1 MSTVTLSLAQT
12 RDLIK
17 AAFIASQTS
26 EANAISVADALTAAE
41 ALGQTGHGLRRVSAY
56 CAQARSGKVDGF
68 AEPATE
74 QTAPSVLLID
84 AANGFAYPAIDK
96 AMQLLPP
103 LAHEQGIAMTGI
115 RRSHHCGVMGLVVE
129 RLADAGL
136 VALMVANT
144 PAAIA
149 PWGGRTPLFGTN
161 PIAFAAPLEAQ
172 DPLVVDLS
180 LSRVARG
187 KIMAAKQKGE
197 AIPEGWALDAE
208 GNPTTD
214 PEAAL
219 AGTMVPL
226 GEAKGTALAL
236 MVEMLSAGLIGA
248 NYAYE
253 ASSFFDAEGPP
264 PGVGQTIIA
273 ISPERFGGVD
283 ALGRFAEMAEK
294 VSSDPGAR
302 LPGRRRQSLR
312 GSAAEAGIEAD
323 AALIAEIEAIAAAGQ
338 TAAS

>member
-1 MSTVTLSLAQT
+1 MSIVTLSLAEI
-12 RDLIK
+12 RNLIK
-17 AAFIASQTS
+17 AAFLASNTS
-26 EANAISVADALTAAE
+26 EANAISVTDALAAAE
-41 ALGQTGHGLRRVSAY
+41 VLGQTGHGLRRVTAY
-56 CAQARSGKVDGF
+56 CAQSRSGKVDGF
-68 AEPATE
+68 AEATAE
-74 QTAPSVLLID
+74 QTAPSIILID

-96 AMQLLPP
+96 AMDLLPR
-103 LAHEQGIAMTGI
+103 LAGEQGIAMAGI

-144 PAAIA
+144 PGAIA

-161 PIAFAAPLEAQ
+161 PIAFATPLDGQAPL
-172 DPLVVDLS
+172 VIDLS

-187 KIMAAKQKGE
+187 KIMAAKQKGDT
-197 AIPEGWALDAE
+197 IPEGWALDAE
-208 GNPTTD
+208 GNATTD

-236 MVEMLSAGLIGA
+236 MVELLSAGLIGA

-253 ASSFFDAEGPP
+253 ASSFFEAEGPP

-273 ISPERFGGVD
+273 ISPDRCGGANALARFT
-283 ALGRFAEMAEK
+283 EMADR

-302 LPGRRRQSLR
+302 LPGRRRHALR
-312 GSAAEAGIEAD
+312 QEAGEAGIEAD
-323 AALIAEIEAIAAAGQ
+323 ASLIAEIRAIAAG
-338 TAAS
+338 

>member
-1 MSTVTLSLAQT
+1 MSNVTLSLVQT
-12 RDLIK
+12 RTLIK
-17 AAFIASQTS
+17 AAFTASRTS
-26 EANAISVADALTAAE
+26 EANAVSVAEALAAAE
-41 ALGQTGHGLRRVSAY
+41 ALGQTGHGLRRVTAY
-56 CAQARSGKVDGF
+56 CAQAKSGKVDGF
-68 AEPATE
+68 AEPGAQ
-74 QTAPSVLLID
+74 QTAPSILLID

-103 LAHEQGIAMTGI
+103 LAGQQGMAMAGI
-115 RRSHHCGVMGLVVE
+115 RRSHHCGVMGVVVE
-129 RLADAGL
+129 RLAEAGL

-161 PIAFAAPLEAQ
+161 PIAFAAPLAGEA
-172 DPLVVDLS
+172 PLVIDLS

-197 AIPEGWALDAE
+197 TIPEGWALDVD

-214 PEAAL
+214 PQAAL
-219 AGTMVPL
+219 DGTMVPL

-253 ASSFFDAEGPP
+253 ASSFFDADGPP

-273 ISPERFGGVD
+273 ISPERFGGAD
-283 ALGRFAEMAEK
+283 ALARFAEMAER
-294 VSSDPGAR
+294 VASDPGAR

-312 GSAAEAGIEAD
+312 RTAEEAGIEAD
-323 AALIAEIEAIAAAGQ
+323 AGLVAEIRAIAAAG
-338 TAAS
+338 

>member
-1 MSTVTLSLAQT
+1 MSTKTLSLAAV

-17 AAFIASQTS
+17 AAFLASRTS
-26 EANAISVADALTAAE
+26 EPNAVSVADALAAAE

-68 AEPATE
+68 AEPTAE
-74 QTAPSVLLID
+74 QTAPSIVLVD
-84 AANGFAYPAIDK
+84 AAHGFAYPAIDK
-96 AMQLLPP
+96 ALQHLPP
-103 LAHEQGIAMTGI
+103 LAREQGIALAGI
-115 RRSHHCGVMGLVVE
+115 RRSHHCGVMGIVVE

-144 PAAIA
+144 PGAIA

-161 PIAFAAPLEAQ
+161 PIAFGAPLEAQ
-172 DPLVVDLS
+172 EPLVVDLS

-187 KIMAAKQKGE
+187 KIMAASQKGE
-197 AIPEGWALDAE
+197 AIPEGWALDAD

-214 PEAAL
+214 PKAAL
-219 AGTMVPL
+219 AGTMVPI
-226 GEAKGTALAL
+226 GDAKGTALAL
-236 MVEMLSAGLIGA
+236 MVEILAAGLIGA

-253 ASSFFDAEGPP
+253 ASSFFEADGPP

-273 ISPERFGGVD
+273 IDPERFGGVD
-283 ALGRFAEMAEK
+283 ALARFAEMADK

-312 GSAAEAGIEAD
+312 SGAAEAGIEVD
-323 AALIAEIEAIAAAGQ
+323 AALIAEIEAIA
-338 TAAS
+338 TDS

>member
-1 MSTVTLSLAQT
+1 MNSVTLSLAET
-12 RDLIK
+12 RNLVK
-17 AAFIASQTS
+17 AAFVASNTS
-26 EANAISVADALTAAE
+26 EANAVSVADALAGAE
-41 ALGQTGHGLRRVSAY
+41 ALGQSGHGLRRVVAY
-56 CAQARSGKVDGF
+56 CAQARSGKVDGH
-68 AEPATE
+68 AIPLTE
-74 QTAPSVLLID
+74 HTAPAVVRID
-84 AANGFAYPAIDK
+84 AAHGFAYPAIDL
-96 AMQLLPP
+96 AMRDLPP
-103 LAHEQGIAMTGI
+103 VAAAQGIALAGI
-115 RRSHHCGVMGLVVE
+115 HRSHHCGVMGLVVE

-136 VALMVANT
+136 LALMVANT
-144 PAAIA
+144 PGAIA

-161 PIAFAAPLEAQ
+161 PIAFAAPLQGQ

-187 KIMAAKQKGE
+187 KIMAARQKGE
-197 AIPEGWALDAE
+197 AIPQGWALDAD
-208 GNPTTD
+208 GQPTTD

-236 MVEMLSAGLIGA
+236 MVEFLSAGLIGA

-273 ISPERFGGVD
+273 ISPERFGDVD
-283 ALGRFAEMAEK
+283 ALARFAEMADK

-302 LPGRRRQSLR
+302 LPGRRRQALR
-312 GSAAEAGIEAD
+312 GETALAGIEAD
-323 AALIAEIEAIAAAGQ
+323 AELIAEIEAIAAGH
-338 TAAS
+338 